1 MFSYILRKA
10 AFLSARRKNLNEGY
24 KDKEGEEIRLCTD
37 IEQNLTSLKNILGAS
52 YDIIV
57 REFVFAGEGQ
67 VKGFLVFIE
76 GLVDNKVINESIIK
90 PLIVGRPLICKKEN
104 AENINVVKS
113 EVLSVG
119 DVKQE
124 NSMDEII
131 YSCLSGD
138 TVMLIDGSA
147 EALIIA
153 SEGGENR
160 GVEEPK
166 TESVVRGP
174 REGFSEDLKT
184 NTSLL
189 RRKVKNPDL
198 ALEKIKIGR
207 RTGTIVCIAYI
218 KNLAAPELIEEVR
231 RRLRAIDTD
240 AILESGYIEQFIED
254 APFSI
259 FPTVSHSEKPDV
271 VAAKI
276 LEGRAAIMIDRT
288 PFVLT
293 VPMLFIEDFQSPEDY
308 YSRPYFSSFIR
319 IIRFLSFLISIL
331 APATYVALTTFHQE
345 LIPTNLLLTMAAA
358 REGTPFP
365 SVLEAG
371 IMVITF
377 EILKEAGIRLPRP
390 VGQAI
395 SIVGALV
402 VGESAVSAGLIG
414 APMVIVVSITAVSSF
429 VVPFQSDSG
438 AILRII
444 LLSLAGFMGGVGIM
458 VGLLGLVV
466 HLASLRS
473 FGTPY
478 FSPLAPQNTS
488 GLKDTIIRAPIWSMD
503 IRPSSIERDNLRRQR
518 RNSKPGPPKKQ

>member
-1 MFSYILRKA
+1 MFRYILRKV
-10 AFLSARRKNLNEGY
+10 AFLSTCGKNSNEKY
-24 KDKEGEEIRLCTD
+24 KYKEVEENRLCTD
-37 IEQNLTSLKNILGAS
+37 IDQNLEALKNILGS
-52 YDIIV
+52 SNDIIT
-57 REFVFAGEGQ
+57 REFVFAGEGR
-67 VKGFLVFIE
+67 VKGLLVFIE
-76 GLVDNKVINESIIK
+76 DLVDNKIINESIIK
-90 PLIVGRPLICKKEN
+90 PLISGTPLIYKKEN
-104 AENINVVKS
+104 ADNVNVVKS
-113 EVLSVG
+113 EMLSVG

-124 NSMDEII
+124 NSMDEIV

-138 TVMLIDGSA
+138 TVLLIDGSA

-153 SEGGENR
+153 SQGGENR
-160 GVEEPK
+160 GVEESK

-174 REGFSEDLKT
+174 RESFSEDLRT

-189 RRKVKNPDL
+189 RRKIKNPDL
-198 ALEKIKIGR
+198 TLEKMKIGR
-207 RTGTIVCIAYI
+207 RTGTMVCISYI

-231 RRLRAIDTD
+231 RRLKAIDTD

-271 VAAKI
+271 IAAKI

-288 PFVLT
+288 PFALT

-414 APMVIVVSITAVSSF
+414 APMVIVVAITAVSSF
-429 VVPFQSDSG
+429 VVPFQSDTGS
-438 AILRII
+438 ILRII
-444 LLSLAGFMGGVGIM
+444 LLGLAGFMGAVGIM
-458 VGLLGLVV
+458 MGLLVLIV

-473 FGTPY
+473 FGAPY
-478 FSPLAPQNTS
+478 FSPLAPHNAS
-488 GLKDTIIRAPIWSMD
+488 GMKDTAIRAPIWLMD
-503 IRPSSIERDNLRRQR
+503 TRPSSIDRDKRRRQAAH
-518 RNSKPGPPKKQ
+518 SKPEPPKKQ